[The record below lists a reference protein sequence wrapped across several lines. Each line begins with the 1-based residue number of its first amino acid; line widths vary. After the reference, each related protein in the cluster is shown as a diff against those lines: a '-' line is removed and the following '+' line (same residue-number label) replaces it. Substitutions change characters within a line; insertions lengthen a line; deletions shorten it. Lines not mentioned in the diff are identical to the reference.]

1 MMGAIAR
8 QFTAEAAGAGG
19 NRAAFPSLVMGIGWR
34 RDQNWEAP
42 MRSAKWLLLA
52 TMAVATAA
60 AANAQNRQA
69 EANAAFTEYPRGSLA
84 DNEQGIVHYRV
95 KIDRRGM
102 ANECAVT
109 RSSGFQRLDNAT
121 CDLLMTR
128 ARFTPSRDSRG
139 RASRST
145 FDGRVI
151 WRIG

>member
-1 MMGAIAR
+1 
-8 QFTAEAAGAGG
+8 
-19 NRAAFPSLVMGIGWR
+19 
-34 RDQNWEAP
+34 

-52 TMAVATAA
+52 AMTAAATAA
-60 AANAQNRQA
+60 AANSQNRQA

-95 KIDRRGM
+95 KIDRRGV
-102 ANECAVT
+102 ANECEVT
-109 RSSGFQRLDNAT
+109 RSSGHERLDNAT
-121 CDLLMTR
+121 CDLLMSR

-145 FDGRVI
+145 FNGRVI